1 MKFTKE
7 NINKYL
13 SELSD
18 ELESK
23 SIKGEILIVGGAAM
37 ILSFNS
43 RPSTKDIDAIFK
55 PKKEFREAVLKVGER
70 EDLSSDWI
78 NDAVK
83 GFFFSDK
90 FKQNLTLEF
99 ENLSVYVPEPSYL
112 LAMKVI
118 SMRTER
124 EHSDLADIEI
134 LLKELDIR
142 SSEEVFKLVKEY
154 YPDKMIPQRSYYA
167 IEEIVSKVFDK
178 DLDKGM
184 EM

>member
-7 NINKYL
+7 NIEKFL

-18 ELESK
+18 ELKSK
-23 SIKGEILIVGGAAM
+23 GIKGEILIVGGAAM

-55 PKKEFREAVLKVGER
+55 PREIFRKAVLSVGEK
-70 EDLSSDWI
+70 EGLSPDWI

-83 GFFFSDK
+83 GFFFSDQ
-90 FKQNLTLEF
+90 FKRNLTFDF
-99 ENLSVYVPEPSYL
+99 ENLKVYVPEPGYL

-118 SMRTER
+118 SMRTDR
-124 EHSDLADIEI
+124 DHSDLADIET

-142 SSEEVFKLVKEY
+142 SSEDVFKIVREF
-154 YPDKMIPQRSYYA
+154 YPEKMIPQRSYYA
-167 IEEIVSKVFDK
+167 IEENDFLMQDH
-178 DLDKGM
+178 L
-184 EM
+184 